1 MVLLCDNTRQVIEKI
16 LVAAAVNA
24 REKNKS
30 GPAALPLV
38 YVYKPRAN
46 DEEIIIKPAGARAR
60 THIAHRGG
68 THTRSSW

>member
-1 MVLLCDNTRQVIEKI
+1 MVLLCDDNTRRVIEKI

-38 YVYKPRAN
+38 VVYKPRAN
-46 DEEIIIKPAGARAR
+46 DEEIIIKPAGARHTAVER
-60 THIAHRGG
+60 
-68 THTRSSW
+68 TRSSW